1 MKKII
6 YSFLFVAS
14 FLYPQENALALEQK
28 KLLILPAENYEDPN
42 SISSKTTNII
52 ASEAI
57 KLGRFDVIDRS
68 LLDAILAEQKLQL
81 SGLMNEDDII
91 EVGNLSS
98 AEEALFIKINTF
110 GQKGVPPK
118 EKNDKKKEKED
129 EDDSLLEWIVK
140 EAITA
145 TIDKKLDGVERYPNN
160 IQTVI
165 QAEVRLINI
174 ETGSAIRSFQ
184 LYGHHTGGIKA
195 VSLNKALKTLRWQ
208 ARKKLKQLYILSS
221 EIIELDGRKISI
233 FSGEN
238 LGLKQNSIFEIS
250 SNDRQKTIKGRTITL
265 PGKPRGLLRITDVG
279 PDASFGVIVRK
290 WRSVQEGNKVYEL
303 IDPPTVVDIEIGQ
316 NTANGIKIE
325 SRLWVNPF
333 NKYTWNISGGLGTVE
348 DSREDMD
355 LFLGLGI
362 GGQVQ
367 LFQLGP
373 ISPRFGI
380 NFPIRFTFTEDDD
393 AHTVSS
399 FIFSPEIGGEIS
411 ILIGK
416 TKDLFITTH
425 YTFTSLQGKW
435 TYTENSD
442 DEDGELKTLD
452 AVWDKPEPKV
462 NLTGLHFSIG
472 LRFISF

>member
-250 SNDRQKTIKGRTITL
+250 SNDRQK
-265 PGKPRGLLRITDVG
+265 
-279 PDASFGVIVRK
+279 
-290 WRSVQEGNKVYEL
+290 N
-303 IDPPTVVDIEIGQ
+303 
-316 NTANGIKIE
+316 N
-325 SRLWVNPF
+325 
-333 NKYTWNISGGLGTVE
+333 
-348 DSREDMD
+348 
-355 LFLGLGI
+355 
-362 GGQVQ
+362 
-367 LFQLGP
+367 
-373 ISPRFGI
+373 
-380 NFPIRFTFTEDDD
+380 
-393 AHTVSS
+393 
-399 FIFSPEIGGEIS
+399 
-411 ILIGK
+411 
-416 TKDLFITTH
+416 
-425 YTFTSLQGKW
+425 
-435 TYTENSD
+435 
-442 DEDGELKTLD
+442 
-452 AVWDKPEPKV
+452 
-462 NLTGLHFSIG
+462 
-472 LRFISF
+472 